1 MSRLPLIGVTFCS
14 GQNGLHAYHISGDTY
29 VHAAALAAKGML
41 ASFPSLAVLPV
52 PSDILDGLDDILFTG
67 SLSNIEPFRAGGPA
81 NVSGPAHD
89 SARLPTR
96 SLPTT
101 LSRRAFVRGPCSGNL
116 YQATPM
122 RQTTPD
128 L

>member
-14 GQNGLHAYHISGDTY
+14 GQNGLHAYHISGDNY
-29 VHAAALAAKGML
+29 VHAAASAAEGLPVIVQFLAD
-41 ASFPSLAVLPV
+41 LPV

-67 SLSNIEPFRAGGPA
+67 ALSNIEPFHD
-81 NVSGPAHD
+81 SGPTNASVTAHD
-89 SARLPTR
+89 SARATTL
-96 SLPTT
+96 SLVAT
-101 LSRRAFVRGPCSGNL
+101 LSRRAFVRSPCSGNL
-116 YQATPM
+116 YQVTPM